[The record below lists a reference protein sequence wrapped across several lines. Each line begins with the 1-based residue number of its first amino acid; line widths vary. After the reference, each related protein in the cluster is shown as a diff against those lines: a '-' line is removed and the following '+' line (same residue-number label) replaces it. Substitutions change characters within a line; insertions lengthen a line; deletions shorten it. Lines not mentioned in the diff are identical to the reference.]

1 MEAGKM
7 FSARSHGGADG
18 EGVPLHDF
26 STNSNAC
33 GPCPQALLAV
43 QQADASVYPDSG
55 YTGLRAQL
63 AAFHGV
69 PVQRVL
75 LAGSASEFI
84 FRVSSLAA
92 QRSGAAVWLPPY
104 SYGDYAQAARA
115 WKLPVVAEPAQAQL
129 RWACD
134 PSSPLGTAQSG
145 LEELAPTFGTDV
157 SSLPPEGAELVRG
170 GPSLRSLPDKAALCV
185 LDRAYEPLRLGKA
198 PDWRAEVLQ
207 QFWQLWTP
215 NKALGLTGVRAAY
228 VVAPLGA
235 EDRVAQLESL
245 APSWPVGAHGVAML
259 QAWTLPTVQSWLAD
273 CLPVLGEWKARQI
286 ALCEVLG
293 WRCLPSEANFF
304 CAQPALPKGTS
315 LQEALAQ
322 LRRHGIKLRDT
333 TSFGLPGH
341 VRLGV
346 MAPAAQDALHNAW
359 QHIIKKAA

>member
-1 MEAGKM
+1 M
-7 FSARSHGGADG
+7 FPARSHGGADG
-18 EGVPLHDF
+18 EGVPLYDF

-55 YTGLRAQL
+55 YTGLRARL

-69 PVQRVL
+69 PVQQVL

-84 FRVSSLAA
+84 FRVTSLAA
-92 QRSGAAVWLPPY
+92 QRAGAAVWLPPY

-115 WKLPVVAEPAQAQL
+115 WKLPVVADPRLAQL

-134 PSSPLGTAQSG
+134 PSSPLGAAQAA
-145 LEELAPTFGTDV
+145 LEELADST
-157 SSLPPEGAELVRG
+157 
-170 GPSLRSLPDKAALCV
+170 ALCV
-185 LDRAYEPLRLGKA
+185 LDRAYEPLRLGDA
-198 PDWRAEVLQ
+198 PAWRAEVLQ

-228 VVAPLGA
+228 VVGPPGS
-235 EDRVAQLESL
+235 EDLVAQLESL

-259 QAWTLPTVQSWLAD
+259 QAWTLPTVQTWLAG
-273 CLPVLGEWKARQI
+273 CLPVLREWKARQI
-286 ALCEVLG
+286 ASCEALG
-293 WRCLPSEANFF
+293 WTCLPSEANFF
-304 CAQPALPKGTS
+304 CVRPALPKGTS
-315 LQEALAQ
+315 LQEALVQ

-333 TSFGLPGH
+333 ASFGLPGQ

-346 MAPAAQDALHNAW
+346 LAPAAQDALHNAW
-359 QHIIKKAA
+359 QHIIRKAT